1 VFNGARRLG
10 KIDFAFPSSY
20 RIAYSRGRPAKIL
33 FRYPN
38 TKRFTSPLCHAR
50 RSAYF
55 RVDRATTTVFN
66 YRKSSRRV
74 VNGVRNSSKYT
85 CFLYALFVPSIAYLS
100 FYIYIFIR
108 TRTASFRIFILAPAP
123 NSVPSP
129 LFSHRRHLRPPHR
142 SPIPRVPHATEMVGL
157 TIRRHRRRRP
167 TVPTGRAREP
177 ARGYSTRQV
186 IYSLSGRGPSRN
198 WKIHPS
204 TRDKTGHIHGS
215 V

>member
-1 VFNGARRLG
+1 MARDDWVKSISRFPRRTGSHIPEVARR
-10 KIDFAFPSSY
+10 KF
-20 RIAYSRGRPAKIL
+20 YSVTRT
-33 FRYPN
+33 PN
-38 TKRFTSPLCHAR
+38 VFTSPLCHAR

-123 NSVPSP
+123 NSAPSP
-129 LFSHRRHLRPPHR
+129 LFSHRRHLRPP
-142 SPIPRVPHATEMVGL
+142 
-157 TIRRHRRRRP
+157 
-167 TVPTGRAREP
+167 TVPQFLVYHTRQRWSVLPSAATAAAAAPPSRPAEP
-177 ARGYSTRQV
+177 ASPRAAIR
-186 IYSLSGRGPSRN
+186 LAR
-198 WKIHPS
+198 
-204 TRDKTGHIHGS
+204 
-215 V
+215 